1 MQSKLPDRS
10 NSIQQPESLLEKSR
24 DREAVFQFFLKTEV
38 QEGSNQ
44 NQLSFLDRG
53 IKSSPYSKEIDRYP
67 QRLLSKPDGQTV
79 VSLGSEIQ
87 LTNSKQMISFTSY
100 PQVGRMPA
108 IDQTGL
114 EFLHSDIEEACVCV
128 GSLVNGEMQAHW
140 LGRNSLTPAQ
150 FWSSTKIVPIVN
162 LVCRVNA
169 QQPQIPIQDCTFCNP
184 SQKAQDITFANA
196 AIDIVSYRNDDDSKG
211 VMTSNAT
218 AGMMKRF
225 SSLPELEQWLQ
236 RTTGNSSL
244 KFRGYY
250 GADPLIKN
258 PGLRSKTGLILT
270 AVPEGERG
278 DNLVT
283 AYDLT
288 RLTSMVGWHPYLTKT
303 TRLPG
308 AQWHSLQTVV
318 QAMGY
323 DTARYIEA
331 AISRL
336 GLGDTIREPVI
347 LSKLGFGASDLR
359 SRIELIFTCL
369 VQFID
374 DRPLSQS
381 QPSVLRTWAMTL
393 RGASQKINST
403 GQRDL
408 DEEARCLDA
417 RMAAEVTEIMRRLI
431 TQELS

>member
-1 MQSKLPDRS
+1 M
-10 NSIQQPESLLEKSR
+10 
-24 DREAVFQFFLKTEV
+24 
-38 QEGSNQ
+38 
-44 NQLSFLDRG
+44 
-53 IKSSPYSKEIDRYP
+53 
-67 QRLLSKPDGQTV
+67 
-79 VSLGSEIQ
+79 
-87 LTNSKQMISFTSY
+87 
-100 PQVGRMPA
+100 
-108 IDQTGL
+108 
-114 EFLHSDIEEACVCV
+114 
-128 GSLVNGEMQAHW
+128 
-140 LGRNSLTPAQ
+140 
-150 FWSSTKIVPIVN
+150 
-162 LVCRVNA
+162 CRVNA
-169 QQPQIPIQDCTFCNP
+169 QQPQIPIQDCTFCNL
-184 SQKAQDITFANA
+184 SQKAQDVTFANA

-225 SSLPELEQWLQ
+225 SSLSELEQWLQ

-270 AVPEGERG
+270 AVLEGERG

-288 RLTSMVGWHPYLTKT
+288 RLISMVGWHPYLTKT

-347 LSKLGFGASDLR
+347 LG
-359 SRIELIFTCL
+359 
-369 VQFID
+369 V
-374 DRPLSQS
+374 
-381 QPSVLRTWAMTL
+381 
-393 RGASQKINST
+393 
-403 GQRDL
+403 
-408 DEEARCLDA
+408 
-417 RMAAEVTEIMRRLI
+417 
-431 TQELS
+431 